1 MKRIEGLLDSEVL
14 DAHFRLF
21 AAMISGAAQS
31 EYETGEL
38 PKRGQMIF
46 PAQCWKDVVCAK
58 VLSRV
63 LQTHRAM
70 VVTGSGHTDF
80 GLGVPSRTRALLTQ
94 QDPLLASSLD
104 EVIITTRAV
113 GEMITRSFR
122 GRELCDLLFTYKPA
136 A

>member
-21 AAMISGAAQS
+21 AAMISGAAQA

-63 LQTHRAM
+63 WPL
-70 VVTGSGHTDF
+70 VS
-80 GLGVPSRTRALLTQ
+80 
-94 QDPLLASSLD
+94 PLLLPSPSPSVWVKA
-104 EVIITTRAV
+104 
-113 GEMITRSFR
+113 
-122 GRELCDLLFTYKPA
+122 
-136 A
+136 